1 MMAVAGAMV
10 IVVVMAGVV
19 AVAGVMVMVMVMVMA
34 VAVAGAVAVAMVVV
48 MVVAVAVAK
57 AKAVVVVV
65 AVAGAVAKAMAVVN
79 FFLLERCFQMSNYVI
94 VRTFSAGVFA
104 GYLESR
110 NGREVVLTNARRLW
124 YWAGAASLS
133 QMAMTGTKLPGECKF
148 PIAVDRVLLLEAIE
162 ILDCSEAARIS
173 IEGVPV
179 WTA

>member
-1 MMAVAGAMV
+1 
-10 IVVVMAGVV
+10 
-19 AVAGVMVMVMVMVMA
+19 
-34 VAVAGAVAVAMVVV
+34 
-48 MVVAVAVAK
+48 
-57 AKAVVVVV
+57 
-65 AVAGAVAKAMAVVN
+65 
-79 FFLLERCFQMSNYVI
+79 MSKYVI

-104 GYLESR
+104 GYMESR

-133 QMAMTGTKLPGECKF
+133 QMAMTGTSSPADCKF

-162 ILDCSEAARIS
+162 ILDCTGAARIS